1 MNPTCEPFG
10 GLICN
15 SHTLQQVNGVRMCYD
30 ESNWCDL
37 HPVCDKAEDEDW
49 NNKCKH
55 NVKKE
60 ATFRCQSPLHNDETV
75 KAGLSRGVVWIMAV
89 PEDGIPEC
97 RNNADEQ
104 TNLFLTYV
112 IPGNMQYVSANILL
126 KICFLELLELA
137 TRTRFVFP
145 SRHIVTNTQYIT
157 PLVSVH
163 IQYIPTL
170 GSV

>member
-1 MNPTCEPFG
+1 
-10 GLICN
+10 
-15 SHTLQQVNGVRMCYD
+15 MCYN
-30 ESNWCDL
+30 ETNLCDL
-37 HPVCDKAEDEDW
+37 HPVCDNATDEDW
-49 NNKCKH
+49 NRCGERYNFRKG
-55 NVKKE
+55 
-60 ATFRCQSPLHNDETV
+60 ATFFCQSPHHNEDTV

-97 RNNADEQ
+97 WNNADEQ

-126 KICFLELLELA
+126 KICFLLELA
-137 TRTRFVFP
+137 TRTRIVFP

-170 GSV
+170 GSVGIHYVIFQLYPLSPLCSSPHLLVRF